1 MTQPAWAGM
10 IETRY
15 CLLAMHLLLTQ
26 PAWAGMIETSKI
38 GVIEIAEN
46 DPARMGWDDWNNWM
60 RPISMKQKKTQ
71 PSRVGMIETRT
82 SNVIVCGVQDPTLA
96 GWDDWN
102 L

>member
-1 MTQPAWAGM
+1 MTQP
-10 IETRY
+10 T
-15 CLLAMHLLLTQ
+15 
-26 PAWAGMIETSKI
+26 WAGMIETSKI

-71 PSRVGMIETRT
+71 PSRVGMIETIVLV
-82 SNVIVCGVQDPTLA
+82 SKNFCVIDPPLT

>member
-1 MTQPAWAGM
+1 MTQPAWAGMIETRRTGYHLSHTGTQPAWAGM

-46 DPARMGWDDWNNWM
+46 DPARMGWDD
-60 RPISMKQKKTQ
+60 
-71 PSRVGMIETRT
+71 
-82 SNVIVCGVQDPTLA
+82 
-96 GWDDWN
+96 
-102 L
+102 

>member
-1 MTQPAWAGM
+1 M
-10 IETRY
+10 
-15 CLLAMHLLLTQ
+15 TQ

-71 PSRVGMIETRT
+71 PSRVGMIETFMRIDIFAT
-82 SNVIVCGVQDPTLA
+82 ERWPSPYGL
-96 GWDDWN
+96 GW
-102 L
+102 LK